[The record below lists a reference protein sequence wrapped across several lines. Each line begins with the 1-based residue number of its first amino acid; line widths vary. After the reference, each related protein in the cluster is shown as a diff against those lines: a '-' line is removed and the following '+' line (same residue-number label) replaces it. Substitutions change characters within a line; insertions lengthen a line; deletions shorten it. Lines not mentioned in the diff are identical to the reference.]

1 MAINFEALTVLPW
14 DDTLGYWAAETIDK
28 GGETEYYFPE
38 NVVVSDKIYEVE
50 NSCDIGCGNDCR
62 RCANNDGF
70 LENIIEIENIHT
82 CECINY
88 RRTILDQIGSAW
100 SNWYYDGYRITQIQF
115 KTNWAEFIIFEDGHR
130 LWEIHCG
137 YSRGCVWTDPE
148 EISYEEGENLEQIKN
163 KYIEFYGKYKEE

>member
-50 NSCDIGCGNDCR
+50 NSCNIGCGNDCR

-70 LENIIEIENIHT
+70 LENIIKIENIHT